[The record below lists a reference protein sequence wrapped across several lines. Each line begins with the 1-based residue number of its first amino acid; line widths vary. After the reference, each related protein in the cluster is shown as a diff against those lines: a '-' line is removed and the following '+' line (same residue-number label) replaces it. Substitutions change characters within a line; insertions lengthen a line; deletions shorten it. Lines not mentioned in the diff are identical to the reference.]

1 MERLNRAAYINF
13 VTGYEPL
20 GPMGSAIIDDDEE
33 RLRKKELGTIDK
45 SIRAALPH
53 TLVGPDVWE
62 LCK

>member
-1 MERLNRAAYINF
+1 
-13 VTGYEPL
+13 
-20 GPMGSAIIDDDEE
+20 MGSAIIDDDEE